1 MNSSEFIKKAKRQVI
16 LLVAFT
22 VALVGTFLPG
32 VTVGGGVEYA
42 GYGGVRFDVSMFGSM
57 GLWGLVVIAG
67 IITSLG
73 FVGFDAYNLYNNKEN
88 AKRTMFATIIAAGAS
103 VVGLISSVIWYL
115 SGSSAGSGFGSL
127 VSITIGLG
135 LILTVLALGV
145 AAFFSITSVMKNK
158 DYAKKVLNE
167 VKGDM
172 TKGGDAK

>member
-1 MNSSEFIKKAKRQVI
+1 MNSSEFIKKAKSQVI

-22 VALVGTFLPG
+22 VALVSTFLPG
-32 VTVGGGVEYA
+32 ATFSTGGIASIGF
-42 GYGGVRFDVSMFGSM
+42 GGVRFDVSIFGSM
-57 GLWGLVVIAG
+57 GLWGILVIAG
-67 IITSLG
+67 IVASLG

-88 AKRTMFATIIAAGAS
+88 AKRTMFATIIAAG
-103 VVGLISSVIWYL
+103 SSVIALISTVLWFL
-115 SGSSAGSGFGSL
+115 GFSGIGYSIGF
-127 VSITIGLG
+127 G
-135 LILTVLALGV
+135 LILLVAALGV

>member
-1 MNSSEFIKKAKRQVI
+1 MNSSEFIKKAKSQVI

-32 VTVGGGVEYA
+32 ITVGGGSGLLGSLSYS
-42 GYGGVRFDVSMFGSM
+42 FSMFGNM
-57 GLWGLVVIAG
+57 GLWGILTIVG
-67 IITSLG
+67 IVASLG

-115 SGSSAGSGFGSL
+115 TGSSAGSGFGGL
-127 VSITIGLG
+127 VSISIGLG
-135 LILTVLALGV
+135 LILTVAALGV
-145 AAFFSITSVMKNK
+145 AAFFSVTSVMKNK